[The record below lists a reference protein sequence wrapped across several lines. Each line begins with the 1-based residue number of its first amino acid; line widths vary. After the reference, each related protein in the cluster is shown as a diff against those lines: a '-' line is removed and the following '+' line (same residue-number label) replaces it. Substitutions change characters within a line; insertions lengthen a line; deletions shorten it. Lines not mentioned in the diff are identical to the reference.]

1 MLCFPR
7 YRKHSFK
14 KKGPMTADN
23 VLCVMKTKSVGP
35 SDPPICK
42 RKSNHV

>member
-7 YRKHSFK
+7 YRKHS
-14 KKGPMTADN
+14 GPMTADN
-23 VLCVMKTKSVGP
+23 VKIVLCVMKTKSVGP